1 VIASERRTSAPPAAS
16 ALSDLP
22 PCPFCGTAHPVSRAA
37 GTLWVV
43 SCAACPGKVVRRTRQ
58 GAESAWRNR
67 AADTEL
73 RHH

>member
-1 VIASERRTSAPPAAS
+1 VIAPERRTSAPTAAS

-22 PCPFCGTAHPVSRAA
+22 PCPFCGTGHPISRPA
-37 GTLWVV
+37 GTLWLV
-43 SCAACPGKVVRRTRQ
+43 SCVTCPGKVVRRTRH
-58 GAESAWRNR
+58 GAESAWRAR